1 MAVEAR
7 QPRRDDT
14 GERSSMGF
22 VTAAVDLLDSAAGN
36 DLHALRAVLRICQ
49 AVSGAQH
56 LDDALEVIAEQS
68 LIALDAASFSISRWE
83 RHRGV
88 LRTLIN
94 VGELGPSEER
104 WPHDEQYPLADD
116 RQVTE
121 LLQQG
126 RPYVNSIDNDDQNAS
141 AAVSLLRRLDKESE
155 LAVPVMYES
164 AIWGELWAT
173 GASPGRPSLPSSCS
187 RAS

>member
-1 MAVEAR
+1 MGVEVR

-14 GERSSMGF
+14 GGRFSLGIE
-22 VTAAVDLLDSAAGN
+22 TAASDLLDSTAGN
-36 DLHALRAVLRICQ
+36 DLHALRAVLRVSQ

-94 VGELGPSEER
+94 VGELGPREER
-104 WPHDEQYPLADD
+104 WPRDERTSTPSTTTTRTHQQLCRDSAD
-116 RQVTE
+116 
-121 LLQQG
+121 
-126 RPYVNSIDNDDQNAS
+126 
-141 AAVSLLRRLDKESE
+141 
-155 LAVPVMYES
+155 
-164 AIWGELWAT
+164 
-173 GASPGRPSLPSSCS
+173 
-187 RAS
+187 